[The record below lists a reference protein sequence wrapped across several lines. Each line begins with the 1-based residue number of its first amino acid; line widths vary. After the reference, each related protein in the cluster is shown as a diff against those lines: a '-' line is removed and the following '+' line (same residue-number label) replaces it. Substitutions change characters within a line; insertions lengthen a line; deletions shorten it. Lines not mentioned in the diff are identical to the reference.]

1 MEKVTLHVEGMSC
14 SHCAHTVKTAVETL
28 SGVAN
33 VDVSLAD
40 KTVTIEYNA
49 DMVSKDNFKAA
60 IEDQGYDVT

>member
-49 DMVSKDNFKAA
+49 EMVSKDNFKVA
-60 IEDQGYDVT
+60 IEDRGYDVT